1 MRFVRYQVNSDLNVI
16 AFGLVKGDIVCEL
29 GSSFLSTCDETSR
42 KYDINS
48 VRLLPPV
55 TPTKII
61 GLGYNYKDLVGDK
74 DKYDEPV
81 IFLKP
86 PSALIGHNHSITID
100 KSMKKVWTE
109 VELCIV
115 IAKTANNVTLDVA
128 DEFIFGFTIGN
139 DVTTS
144 NILNRDHHLARSKG
158 WDTFCPIGPWIETE
172 INTESLK
179 LTNTINGKV
188 FQESNT
194 NMRIYDDKTIVSHLS
209 KMMTLHPGDI
219 IMTGTPKN
227 AENSVIS
234 DGDEVKICIEN
245 IGELSNKVNLKKRI

>member
-1 MRFVRYQVNSDLNVI
+1 MKFVRYQVNSDLNVI
-16 AFGLVKGDIVCEL
+16 AFGSVVGDIIHEL
-29 GSSFLSTCDETSR
+29 EGSYFSTFEETGR
-42 KYDINS
+42 KYDIDS

-61 GLGYNYKDLVGDK
+61 GLAYNYKDLVGYK
-74 DKYDEPV
+74 EKYDEPI

-86 PSALIGHNHSITID
+86 PSALIGPNDSITIEQ
-100 KSMKKVWTE
+100 SMKKVWTE

-115 IAKTANNVTLDVA
+115 IGKTANNVALDVA
-128 DEFIFGFTIGN
+128 NEFIFGFTIGN

-158 WDTFCPIGPWIETE
+158 WDTFCPIGPWIDTE

-179 LTNTINGKV
+179 LTNTINGEI
-188 FQESNT
+188 FQDSNT
-194 NMRIYDDKTIVSHLS
+194 NMRIYDDKTIISHLS
-209 KMMTLHPGDI
+209 KIMTLFPGDI

-245 IGELSNKVNLKKRI
+245 IGELSNKVNSKI

>member
-1 MRFVRYQVNSDLNVI
+1 MKFVRYQVNSDLNVM
-16 AFGLVKGDIVCEL
+16 AFGLVKGDTVCEL
-29 GSSFLSTCDETSR
+29 TTSFFSTFKETSR

-86 PSALIGHNHSITID
+86 SSALIGHNDPIIID

-115 IAKTANNVTLDVA
+115 IGKTANNVARDIA

-158 WDTFCPIGPWIETE
+158 WDTFCPIGPWIDTE

-194 NMRIYDDKTIVSHLS
+194 NMRIYDDKKIVSHLS

-245 IGELSNKVNLKKRI
+245 IGELSNKVNSKKLM

>member
-1 MRFVRYQVNSDLNVI
+1 MKFVRYQVKSDISVI
-16 AFGLVKGDIVCEL
+16 AFGSVVGDIIYEL
-29 GSSFLSTCDETSR
+29 GNSYFSPFEETGR
-42 KYDINS
+42 KYDIDS

-61 GLGYNYKDLVGDK
+61 GLGYNYKDLVGYK
-74 DKYDEPV
+74 DEYDEPI

-86 PSALIGHNHSITID
+86 PSALIGPNDSITI
-100 KSMKKVWTE
+100 KQSMNKVWAE

-115 IAKTANNVTLDVA
+115 IGKKASNVAPDVA
-128 DEFIFGFTIGN
+128 HEFIFGFTIGN

-158 WDTFCPIGPWIETE
+158 WDTFCPIGPWIDTE

-179 LTNTINGKV
+179 LTNTINGNI
-188 FQESNT
+188 FQDSNT

-209 KMMTLHPGDI
+209 KIMTLFPGDI
-219 IMTGTPKN
+219 VMTGTPKN
-227 AENSVIS
+227 AEKSVIR
-234 DGDEVKICIEN
+234 DGDEVKIYIEN
-245 IGELSNKVNLKKRI
+245 LGELSNKVNSKI

>member
-1 MRFVRYQVNSDLNVI
+1 MVY
-16 AFGLVKGDIVCEL
+16 EL
-29 GSSFLSTCDETSR
+29 TASYLSIYEETSR
-42 KYDINS
+42 TYDISS

-74 DKYDEPV
+74 ENYDEPV

-86 PSALIGHNHSITID
+86 SSAIIGHNDIINID
-100 KSMKKVWTE
+100 TSMKKVWTE

-115 IAKTANNVTLDVA
+115 IGKTANNVDEETA
-128 DEFIFGFTIGN
+128 DKFIFGFTIGN
-139 DVTTS
+139 DVTTA
-144 NILNRDHHLARSKG
+144 NILSRDHHLTRSKG

-209 KMMTLHPGDI
+209 KIMTLHPGDI

-245 IGELSNKVNLKKRI
+245 IGELSNKVNSKKLM